1 MPSSFF
7 RSRERGGASLWH
19 LLSRTAPRGQHQGHG
34 SVPPWASPCNTQR
47 LSWEGHCSSTS
58 PACQP
63 SPAPAQLS
71 ESHTG
76 ASGATE
82 SSGQPGTATSLPSSP
97 PSPSSLSLV
106 TPGGLVSPPVAKR
119 SPEQA
124 EQGAAQP
131 CTLCCCQPQ
140 HLTSLGA
147 AGKGTIS
154 FPPLPFFNY
163 FVAFKR
169 AIRYLLLCEP
179 QQPAPSSLTSCTFP
193 PAWVTDTERASPK
206 ILGTAKTGTCV
217 FLPLS

>member
-7 RSRERGGASLWH
+7 RSRGCGGASLWH
-19 LLSRTAPRGQHQGHG
+19 LLSRTAPRGQHQGHS

-82 SSGQPGTATSLPSSP
+82 SSGQPGTATSLPSLP

-106 TPGGLVSPPVAKR
+106 TPGGLVPLQWPREALSKQSKEPSPAHSAAA
-119 SPEQA
+119 SPSTSPALELLGRA
-124 EQGAAQP
+124 PFLFHHCHFLIILWLSRGP
-131 CTLCCCQPQ
+131 SGTSHSVNHSSQ
-140 HLTSLGA
+140 H
-147 AGKGTIS
+147 
-154 FPPLPFFNY
+154 
-163 FVAFKR
+163 
-169 AIRYLLLCEP
+169 
-179 QQPAPSSLTSCTFP
+179 PAP
-193 PAWVTDTERASPK
+193 
-206 ILGTAKTGTCV
+206 
-217 FLPLS
+217 